1 MRRVQGTV
9 INIRFLTD
17 CERRHPKGKIFLHP
31 NAGNQRKQSM
41 QQQIIYHNITVLI
54 HTKHSIMNSLA

>member
-17 CERRHPKGKIFLHP
+17 CERRHPKARSSYTQMQETRENN
-31 NAGNQRKQSM
+31 NATINHLS
-41 QQQIIYHNITVLI
+41 
-54 HTKHSIMNSLA
+54 